1 MTTDEAHSDG
11 HEAPADHIPVPGED
25 LRGWRVEQGTDDAV
39 DDRLLIGPDGE
50 YVETWRD
57 GYPYRKRMTRKDYEK
72 AKRSLQIELLEMQR
86 LRRQR
91 LRGWGAAGP
100 AVPAALNTRPRGEPP

>member
-25 LRGWRVEQGTDDAV
+25 L
-39 DDRLLIGPDGE
+39 
-50 YVETWRD
+50 
-57 GYPYRKRMTRKDYEK
+57 TRKDYEK

-86 LRRQR
+86 RSAASVYEAGEQPGR
-91 LRGWGAAGP
+91 LF
-100 AVPAALNTRPRGEPP
+100 PRL